1 MQLDKF
7 EIISM
12 VGGYWKLAASIV
24 HSILK
29 FVISNLKNTFIFES
43 RNERKIIHKT
53 FDINQNC
60 EKIVKLNFKMNF

>member
-24 HSILK
+24 HSISK
-29 FVISNLKNTFIFES
+29 FVISNLKKKLSYLRVEMKGKLYIKPLTL
-43 RNERKIIHKT
+43 T
-53 FDINQNC
+53 
-60 EKIVKLNFKMNF
+60 KIVKKL